1 MEQKTARYP
10 IGAST
15 VMTQNDET
23 MGSFMGLT
31 REQKREI
38 LTHALIS
45 GAERSAL
52 LREDRT
58 ELRN

>member
-1 MEQKTARYP
+1 MEQKTAKYP

-15 VMTQNDET
+15 VMTQSDET

-38 LTHALIS
+38 LTHALI
-45 GAERSAL
+45 GGPEQSAL
-52 LREDRT
+52 IRRDSTQLRK
-58 ELRN
+58 